1 MIDIAK
7 WAKYAEEHF
16 SISDESIEYSME
28 HTMQQMLTWQRYD
41 PDEKRT
47 HPPKQGEYLVLIN
60 GEIVINAMFEKGT
73 YQSYW
78 VTPECL
84 DLEWAYISHWLEML
98 PLPSRTT

>member
-73 YQSYW
+73 YQRKGLKKVGFGSEK
-78 VTPECL
+78 VAEVS
-84 DLEWAYISHWLEML
+84 E
-98 PLPSRTT
+98 